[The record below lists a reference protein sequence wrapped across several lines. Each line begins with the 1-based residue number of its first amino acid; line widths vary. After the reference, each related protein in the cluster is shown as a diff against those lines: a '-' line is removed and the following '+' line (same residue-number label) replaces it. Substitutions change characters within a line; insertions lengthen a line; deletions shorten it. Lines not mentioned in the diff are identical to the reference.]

1 MVLQA
6 DPTIANKYRR
16 NQSLFNLPPG
26 EPKEELPVP
35 RLAELL
41 LVFLVAP

>member
-1 MVLQA
+1 MVLYA
-6 DPTIANKYRR
+6 DPTTTNTYRR

-35 RLAELL
+35 RPAELL
-41 LVFLVAP
+41 LVPPCP